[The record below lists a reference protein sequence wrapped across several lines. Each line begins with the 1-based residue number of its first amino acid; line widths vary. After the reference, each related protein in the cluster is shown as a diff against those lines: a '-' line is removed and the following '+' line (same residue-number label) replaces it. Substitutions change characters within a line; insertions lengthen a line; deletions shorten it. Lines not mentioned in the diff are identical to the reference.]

1 MEKNKT
7 SIWMDLED
15 LTNQVDEAKSL
26 LMTLA
31 LSAQVPG
38 LNTDNDDVSNVAYVV
53 HRILDQVSKDLM
65 GLSELDRYLNRGE
78 RHQTTAQ
85 KGGVAA

>member
-1 MEKNKT
+1 MEKNKS

-31 LSAQVPG
+31 LSVQVPG
-38 LNTDNDDVSNVAYVV
+38 LGAVNEDVSNVAYIA
-53 HRILDQVSKDLM
+53 HRILSQVSDYM
-65 GLSELDRYLNRGE
+65 TVLSDTDRKRVAAL
-78 RHQTTAQ
+78 
-85 KGGVAA
+85 KGGVVA

>member
-31 LSAQVPG
+31 LSVQVPG
-38 LNTDNDDVSNVAYVV
+38 LGADNEDVSNVAYIV
-53 HRILDQVSKDLM
+53 HRILSQVSECM
-65 GLSELDRYLNRGE
+65 TTLSDAE
-78 RHQTTAQ
+78 RKRVATL

>member
-15 LTNQVDEAKSL
+15 LTNQIDEAKSL

-38 LNTDNDDVSNVAYVV
+38 LSTDNEDVSNVAYVAL
-53 HRILDQVSKDLM
+53 RILNQVSNSM
-65 GLSELDRYLNRGE
+65 VTLSDNE
-78 RHQTTAQ
+78 RKGVATL

>member
-38 LNTDNDDVSNVAYVV
+38 LGTDNEDVSNVAHVA
-53 HRILDQVSKDLM
+53 HRILTRVSENM
-65 GLSELDRYLNRGE
+65 TTLSDSE
-78 RHQTTAQ
+78 RKRVASL